1 MTLLRSPLVPLLATG
16 LCLLA
21 SACATPAATA
31 RDAVPEIRPGVA
43 RGYLETAQLP
53 DSIALLP
60 PPPAPG
66 SAAFA
71 LDEQVNQARAL
82 RGSPRWQQA
91 IADANLQFPEAAS
104 IFACA
109 IGSRIDEATTPRLY
123 GLLRRTRTDAAVVS
137 DAAKDRYNRTRP
149 FVANGEATCT
159 PDKEAG
165 LAQNGSYP
173 SGHTS
178 IGWAWALILAELAP
192 DRSDAILARGRSYGE
207 SRLVCNVHWHS
218 DVLSGRFMGSAV
230 VARLHGDPRFRQDM
244 DAARSELAAAR
255 QATGSTPPAGCD
267 AAAAALAQPL
277 PVTAY

>member
-1 MTLLRSPLVPLLATG
+1 MRTLRNPVPLLIATG

-21 SACATPAATA
+21 SACATPAA
-31 RDAVPEIRPGVA
+31 RHAVPEIRPGVA
-43 RGYLETAQLP
+43 RGYLETEQLP

-71 LDEQVNQARAL
+71 LDEQVNQARTL
-82 RGSPRWQQA
+82 RGTPRWQQA

-109 IGSRIDEATTPRLY
+109 IGTRIDAAGTPRLY
-123 GLLRRTRTDAAVVS
+123 GLLRRTGTDTAVVS
-137 DAAKDRYNRTRP
+137 DAAKHRYNRTRP
-149 FVANGEATCT
+149 FMVNGEPTCT

-165 LAQNGSYP
+165 LAENGSYP

-230 VARLHGDPRFRQDM
+230 VARLHADPRFRRDM
-244 DAARSELAAAR
+244 DAARVELAMAR
-255 QATGSTPPAGCD
+255 RRGTAPVAGCE
-267 AAAAALAQPL
+267 ATAAALAQPL
-277 PVTAY
+277 PTAAY

>member
-1 MTLLRSPLVPLLATG
+1 MNSFRPPFPALLAIS
-16 LCLLA
+16 LSLVL
-21 SACATPAATA
+21 SACASTA
-31 RDAVPEIRPGVA
+31 KAPHEVPEIRPGVA

-53 DSIALLP
+53 DSVALLP
-60 PPPAPG
+60 PPPAAG
-66 SAAFA
+66 SAAFV
-71 LDEQVNQARAL
+71 LDEQVNLARNL
-82 RGSPRWQQA
+82 RDTPRWQQA
-91 IADANLQFPEAAS
+91 TSDANLQFPEAAS

-109 IGSRIDEATTPRLY
+109 IGTRIDEATTPRLY

-137 DAAKDRYNRTRP
+137 DAAKERYNRGRP
-149 FVANGEATCT
+149 FVANGQSTCT

-165 LAQNGSYP
+165 LAENGSYP

-218 DVLSGRFMGSAV
+218 DVLAGRFMGSAV
-230 VARLHGDPRFRQDM
+230 VARLHA
-244 DAARSELAAAR
+244 DAAFRSDMEAARTELAKVL
-255 QATGSTPPAGCD
+255 ATSPQPPDNCAD
-267 AAAAALAQPL
+267 IASALAQPL

>member
-1 MTLLRSPLVPLLATG
+1 MTPTPSPLPLLFATG

-21 SACATPAATA
+21 SACTTPAA
-31 RDAVPEIRPGVA
+31 RHEVPEIRPGVA
-43 RGYLETAQLP
+43 RGYLQTEQLP

-82 RGSPRWQQA
+82 RGTPRWRQA
-91 IADANLQFPEAAS
+91 TADANLQFPDAAS

-109 IGSRIDEATTPRLY
+109 IGTRIDEAGTPRLY

-137 DAAKDRYNRTRP
+137 DAAKHRYNRTRP
-149 FVANGEATCT
+149 FVANGEPTCT

-165 LAQNGSYP
+165 LAENGSYP

-230 VARLHGDPRFRQDM
+230 VARLHADPQFRRDM
-244 DAARSELAAAR
+244 DAARAELAAAR
-255 QATGSTPPAGCD
+255 TRTDAAPAGCD
-267 AAAAALAQPL
+267 AADAALAQPL
-277 PVTAY
+277 PAAAY

>member
-1 MTLLRSPLVPLLATG
+1 MTPMRTPLPLLFAAS

-21 SACATPAATA
+21 SACATPVA
-31 RDAVPEIRPGVA
+31 RHAVPEIRPGVA
-43 RGYLETAQLP
+43 RGYLETEQLP

-71 LDEQVNQARAL
+71 LDEQVNLARNL
-82 RGSPRWQQA
+82 RGTPRWQQA

-109 IGSRIDEATTPRLY
+109 IGTRIDEAATPRLY

-137 DAAKDRYNRTRP
+137 DAAKHRYNRTRP
-149 FVANGEATCT
+149 FMVNGESTCT

-165 LAQNGSYP
+165 LAENGSYP

-230 VARLHGDPRFRQDM
+230 VARLHADPQFRHDM
-244 DAARSELAAAR
+244 DAARAELATAR
-255 QATGSTPPAGCD
+255 ARNGVPPADCD
-267 AAAAALAQPL
+267 ASAAALAQPL
-277 PVTAY
+277 PTTAY